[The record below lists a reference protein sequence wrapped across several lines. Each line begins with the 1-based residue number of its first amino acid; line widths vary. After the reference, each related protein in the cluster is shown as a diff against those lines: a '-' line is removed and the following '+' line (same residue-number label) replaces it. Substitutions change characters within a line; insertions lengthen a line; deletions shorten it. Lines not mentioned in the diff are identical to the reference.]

1 MPFETNSSCA
11 RVRGCVLSVAIALT
25 SARPLLAA
33 EPVPSGAGD
42 VAQQQLRDVAQ
53 RTSSFAGQG
62 YVPSQDV
69 PPQMEA
75 APPPP
80 SAQREVFSISRIE
93 VSGATVYTSEDLAPL
108 LKDHLGRPNTLAE
121 LYALATAV
129 AAKYRA
135 DGYPFTTVRVPGQ
148 HLVDGRLKLQVV
160 EFSVGAVDFVL
171 DGKPLP
177 TPEKLRPVVA
187 DILASRPVRLR
198 TLEAAGAASTGM
210 TEYRVA
216 TTRIQRLRDGKLRL
230 TVMLVRPGD
239 TGIAI
244 QQERAAPP
252 AGAQAD
258 RIRIPLREISVTGST
273 VFKATDLAPLY
284 ASLLGHDVTLAELRD
299 LARRI
304 QDRYVAAG
312 YFGTTAT
319 VPPQVVHDGVVTIEV
334 TELSVD
340 SVRVALNGS
349 PLPPDD
355 LLFRAANA
363 ITAEKPV
370 TMESIQR
377 QVYVLNNIPGVLVES
392 VIPPVTDDP
401 NAQVYLRRKPFTFT
415 TAMDNRGTRV
425 AGPLE
430 VGAMVQEDGQLG
442 FNEEIQ
448 LLGLESIPFHNLN
461 YYGTQM
467 ILPLTSSGLV
477 ATAMISHTDVYPGG
491 YLNPDSINAVGDM
504 VSLGLTYPIIARS
517 WLSTLLTLN
526 FDLFNN
532 SSSVF
537 NGRITTSDE
546 RSRALRFG
554 TLTTVSDDIGGLTTV
569 NAYYS
574 QGIDALGA
582 RPNGN
587 QLTTR
592 PGMELNAG
600 KFVLDV
606 RRDQALPYGYKL
618 ALGLHGQRA
627 LEPLP
632 SAVVMTFGGV
642 DFGRAYDSGIISGDN
657 GIAGKVQLSH
667 VIPLGNP
674 IVPMIDPYVF
684 YDIGQTSTALKAPG
698 QRGSASAASTGIG
711 SRFATGFGVGGSA
724 EVDLPLTHG
733 ATVQPGKSDSKPVR
747 VFFLLFAQ
755 F

>member
-1 MPFETNSSCA
+1 MCFEMGWSC
-11 RVRGCVLSVAIALT
+11 VRGRGFALSLVIALAC
-25 SARPLLAA
+25 ARPLGAA
-33 EPVPSGAGD
+33 EPAPSDAGS
-42 VAQQQLRDVAQ
+42 VAQQQLRDTAQ
-53 RTSSFAGQG
+53 RTSAFASQG
-62 YVPSQDV
+62 YVPSVDV
-69 PPQMEA
+69 PPQVEG

-80 SAQREVFSISRIE
+80 SAQHQVFSISRID
-93 VSGATVYTSEDLAPL
+93 VTGSTVYTSEDLAPL
-108 LKDHLGRPNTLAE
+108 LQDHLGRPNTLAE
-121 LYALATAV
+121 LYALAAAV

-148 HLVDGRLKLQVV
+148 HLVDGRLELRVV
-160 EFSVGAVDFVL
+160 EFSVGAVDFLL
-171 DGKPLP
+171 DEKPLP
-177 TPEKLRPVVA
+177 PPERLRPVVGE
-187 DILASRPVRLR
+187 ILASRPVRLS
-198 TLEAAGAASTGM
+198 TLEAAQAAATGM

-216 TTRIQRLRDGKLRL
+216 TTRIQKLRDGKLRL

-244 QQERAAPP
+244 QQDLGANR
-252 AGAQAD
+252 AGAEAD
-258 RIRIPLREISVTGST
+258 RVHIPLHEIRVTGSGA
-273 VFKATDLAPLY
+273 FKAADLAPLY
-284 ASLLGHDVTLAELRD
+284 ASLLGHEVTLAELHD

-304 QDRYVAAG
+304 EARYLAAG
-312 YFGTTAT
+312 YFGTSAT
-319 VPPQVVHDGVVTIEV
+319 VPPQVVEGGVVTIEV

-340 SVRVALNGS
+340 SVRVTLNGS

-355 LLFRAANA
+355 LLFHAANA
-363 ITAEKPV
+363 VTAQKPV
-370 TMESIQR
+370 TTESIQR
-377 QVYVLNNIPGVLVES
+377 QLYVLNNIPGVLVES

-425 AGPLE
+425 SGPLE
-430 VGAMVQEDGQLG
+430 VGAMLQEDGQLG

-448 LLGLESIPFHNLN
+448 LLGLKSLPWTQLS
-461 YYGTQM
+461 YGGVQL

-477 ATAMISHTDVYPGG
+477 ATAMYSRTAAYPGS
-491 YLNPDSINAVGDM
+491 YLSPDKVAALGDM
-504 VSLGLTYPIIARS
+504 MSLGLTYPIIARS
-517 WLSTLLTLN
+517 WISTLLTLN
-526 FDLFNN
+526 FSLFNN

-537 NGRITTSDE
+537 DGAITTSDE
-546 RSRALRFG
+546 RSRAVQFG
-554 TLTTVSDDIGGLTTV
+554 TLTTVSDDLSGQTTI

-582 RPNGN
+582 RPNGSQIN
-587 QLTTR
+587 TR

-606 RRDQALPYGYKL
+606 RRDQALAEGYKL
-618 ALGLHGQRA
+618 AVGVHGQRA

-632 SAVVMTFGGV
+632 SAELMTFGGV

-657 GIAGKVQLSH
+657 GIAGKAQLSR

-674 IVPMIDPYVF
+674 ILPMVDPYVF

-711 SRFATGFGVGGSA
+711 SRFVTAFGFGGSA

-733 ATVQPGKSDSKPVR
+733 ATVQPGKTDRKPVR
-747 VFFLLFAQ
+747 AFFLLFAQ